1 MKNSGWTLASR
12 VIFPVTLLSLSAIIL
27 SPTVSLAAVLTVTT
41 TADTLGPCVPSSC
54 SLRAAVNT
62 AAHNSEEDTI
72 VLGAGTFLLTLGAAG
87 EDAGLEGDLDV
98 VDDSNPIW
106 IRGAGATNTVIDGN
120 GNDRIFDVVNSEV
133 NIEDL
138 ALRNGSVTGCGGAIR
153 ATGTAMLWFYTVEIT
168 GNNASASGGGICLDG
183 SDVSL
188 ALHYSEISG
197 NTASFGGGL
206 SNSDGRVTIGHAL
219 ITDNEAS
226 LGGGG
231 ISNSD
236 GDGTT
241 RFEISWSEISQ
252 NRALGCT
259 NSTDDEGGG
268 IRNGGSSTDM
278 KLYRSTIS
286 DNTARRGG
294 GISNTGTMRIENS
307 TISGNRGALSAGCSL
322 GGTQEGGIRA
332 GYITNVFNSTV
343 TDNFASSHGGIG
355 ASDHVFL
362 YDTILAGNTAGTPA
376 NSSPSDCN
384 TYSSGTLHV
393 SGSNLLGAVDQFC
406 NLMPLVGVIITDLR
420 GTIESPLDPLL
431 GPLADNG
438 GQTLTHVLLP
448 GSPAIDGGDAAT
460 CRPTDQRD
468 LVRPVDGD
476 GDGTAVCDI
485 GSIEYRGLIF
495 ENGFESGDTLAWSG
509 AVP

>member
-1 MKNSGWTLASR
+1 MKRSGWTLTSR
-12 VIFPVTLLSLSAIIL
+12 FAFGLTLLSLSAIVL
-27 SPTVSLAAVLTVTT
+27 SPEVSLAAVFTVTT
-41 TADTLGPCVPSSC
+41 TADTVGSCTPSSC

-62 AAHNSEEDTI
+62 AAHNAEEDTI
-72 VLGAGTFLLTLGAAG
+72 IIGAGTYRLTLGAAG

-106 IRGAGATNTVIDGN
+106 IRGDGPTNTVVDGN
-120 GNDRIFDVVNSEV
+120 GNDRVFDVVNSEV

-138 ALRNGSVTGCGGAIR
+138 TLRNGSVTGCGGAIR

-168 GNNASASGGGICLDG
+168 GNDASTNGGAICLDG

-206 SNSDGRVTIGHAL
+206 SNNDGRVTIAHAL
-219 ITDNEAS
+219 VTDNEAS

-231 ISNSD
+231 FYNLD
-236 GDGTT
+236 GDGTA
-241 RFEISWSEISQ
+241 RFEVHWSEISQ

-268 IRNGGSSTDM
+268 IKSGGGLADM
-278 KLYRSTIS
+278 KIYESTIS

-307 TISGNRGALSAGCSL
+307 TISGNRGVLSAGCSL
-322 GGTQEGGIRA
+322 GGSQEGGIRA
-332 GYITNVFNSTV
+332 GDITDLYNSTV
-343 TDNFASSHGGIG
+343 TDNFATAHGGIG
-355 ASDHVFL
+355 ASGHVFL
-362 YDTILAGNTAGTPA
+362 YDTILAGNTAGTVANPA
-376 NSSPSDCN
+376 PSDCN

-406 NLMPLVGVIITDLR
+406 NLVPTVGAVITDLR

-438 GQTLTHVLLP
+438 GSTLTHALLS
-448 GSPAIDGGDAAT
+448 GSPAIDGGDATT
-460 CRPTDQRD
+460 CRPTDQRG

-485 GSIEYRGLIF
+485 GAIEYRGPIF
-495 ENGFESGDTLAWSG
+495 GDGFESGNTLAWSG
-509 AVP
+509 AVR